1 MIESLLPKTILKKA
15 VKSSKEFGWKQAD
28 FYEVIEAATLKQ
40 LAIIGGQVQYI
51 FPDATCELYWLSYD
65 STARKKNEIWSDF
78 VLRSKNE
85 VMEKFENVIMKD
97 INNEAIKSFEEIK
110 TKVES
115 GIDISKH
122 KIFILY
128 FEAENSDKTS
138 SR

>member
-15 VKSSKEFGWKQAD
+15 VKSNNEFGWKQAD
-28 FYEVIEAATLKQ
+28 FHEVLEAATLKQ

-85 VMEKFENVIMKD
+85 VLENFENVIMK
-97 INNEAIKSFEEIK
+97 EIK
-110 TKVES
+110 
-115 GIDISKH
+115 
-122 KIFILY
+122 
-128 FEAENSDKTS
+128 N
-138 SR
+138 